1 MAPLELAVETRGL
14 TKRYGSAVA
23 LDECTITVPRGR
35 ISALVGPNGAGKTTL
50 LRMLCGLVRPSKG
63 SVSVL
68 GRIPGHGD
76 AGFLAEIGFLAQDI
90 PLYRRLTAEDHIS
103 IGAHV
108 NARWDGESVR
118 ARMRRLNIPLDKPAG
133 KMSGGQRSQLGLAL
147 TLAKKPHLLLLDEP
161 VAALDPLARREFLTA
176 LTAAVA
182 EEDLTV
188 VMSSHLIEDLERVCD
203 HLVLIAASRVRL
215 CGEIDD
221 ILAEHRILTAPRG
234 DAASLRGSHTVI
246 KTTRSPRQ
254 TTVLARLNGP
264 VLDPGWEVAQP
275 GLEELILDY
284 LARQSAA
291 RPQSAVGGDS

>member
-1 MAPLELAVETRGL
+1 MALELAVDTRGL

-23 LDECTITVPRGR
+23 LDECTISVPRGR

-50 LRMLCGLVRPSKG
+50 LRMLCGLVRPTEG

-68 GRIPGHGD
+68 GRTPGQGD

-90 PLYRRLTAEDHIS
+90 PLYRRLTAADHIS
-103 IGAHV
+103 IGAHL

-147 TLAKKPHLLLLDEP
+147 TLAKKPRLLLLDEP
-161 VAALDPLARREFLTA
+161 VAALDPLARRQFLTA

-215 CGEIDD
+215 CGGIDD
-221 ILAEHRILTAPRG
+221 ILAEHKILTAPRG

-264 VLDPGWEVAQP
+264 VLDPGWEVAEP

-291 RPQSAVGGDS
+291 RPLTAVGGES